1 MRHAWP
7 LTVVL
12 QYNIRHILRML
23 LLRIQPVTYF
33 CVPAAGMA
41 ALQSEDPN
49 FQNPVTSGS
58 LNLVYLL
65 KTSVRFVSVCGA
77 PVRCCSL
84 ERFEDDLGKAKSFP
98 ICHSCSTFEVAVHF
112 LDAHGLSAAYRATEL
127 YLLSPWFA
135 LAFSWSIFSFWGP
148 QRSKGRLWSRAPL
161 VSWEW
166 MKMVWVRRNATS
178 CLVETWSH
186 HYNSYIDQT
195 PTKRCFF

>member
-49 FQNPVTSGS
+49 FQNLVTSGS

-65 KTSVRFVSVCGA
+65 KTSVRFVLACGA

-112 LDAHGLSAAYRATEL
+112 LDARGLSTAYRATEL
-127 YLLSPWFA
+127 YLLAPWFA
-135 LAFSWSIFSFWGP
+135 LAFSWPIFSLWGP
-148 QRSKGRLWSRAPL
+148 LWWASL
-161 VSWEW
+161 VSCPTGQLRVNENGVGE
-166 MKMVWVRRNATS
+166 KKCNALPLLKPGLTI
-178 CLVETWSH
+178 T
-186 HYNSYIDQT
+186 I
-195 PTKRCFF
+195 PTCKRCFF